1 MPSDSHDVEAMRRDV
16 WSLLHS
22 FVEENSRRRDLAEAL
37 GFRAGAGRAKVLFL
51 LRSGPLTL
59 SEIARA
65 QRFDAPY
72 ATLIVDQLEEKKLVT
87 RQADPADHRRK
98 LVALTAAGEKSIEIA
113 DAILSRP
120 PDAMNTLTKGELRTL
135 AALVSRLLE
144 GGPSK

>member
-1 MPSDSHDVEAMRRDV
+1 M
-16 WSLLHS
+16 
-22 FVEENSRRRDLAEAL
+22 
-37 GFRAGAGRAKVLFL
+37 
-51 LRSGPLTL
+51 

-120 PDAMNTLTKGELRTL
+120 PDAMNVLTKGELRTL